1 MSAVNE
7 PMPRSIER
15 ELRHRRDG
23 RQMHIALVSETWPPE
38 INGVANTLHHWVGG
52 LIERGHQ
59 IHLTRPRQ
67 HPNER
72 PIAGSGIE
80 ERLVHSLPL
89 PGYHGLRFGLPAPR
103 VLHREWAHF
112 TPDLVYIATEGP
124 LGGSALRIAK
134 RMGIPAVTGFHTRFD
149 FYSRHYRLGWLE
161 PAIRAV
167 LRRFHNRSAAT
178 LVPTRELADLLSRHG
193 FHNPRVVSRGVNAR
207 LFTPERRDGGLR
219 ATWGVTETTPVA
231 LYVGRLAPEKN
242 IDLAI
247 SAYRAMQVRNPELRF
262 VLVGN
267 GPDEQRLK
275 RDNPDL
281 IFAGPRIG
289 EDLARHYA
297 SGDIFLFPSLS
308 ETFGNVVIEAM
319 ASGLG
324 IVAFD
329 YAAGREHL
337 HHAENGLLA
346 PRNDASAFIQQ
357 AVSLA
362 EHPALLARL
371 RRPARATAA
380 ALDWPHVTDLLESL
394 MYEYARPAGL
404 PAREKRHA
412 LV

>member
-1 MSAVNE
+1 MSTSNAPL
-7 PMPRSIER
+7 PMVVER
-15 ELRHRRDG
+15 ELRPRRGG
-23 RQMHIALVSETWPPE
+23 RQLHIALVSETWPPE

-52 LIERGHQ
+52 LIERGHR

-67 HPNER
+67 RPGER
-72 PIAGSGIE
+72 PSAGSGIA
-80 ERLVHSLPL
+80 ERLVQSLPL
-89 PGYHGLRFGLPAPR
+89 PGYDGLRFGLPAPR

-178 LVPTRELADLLSRHG
+178 LVPTRELADLLARHG

-207 LFTPERRDGGLR
+207 LFSPERRDGALR
-219 ATWGVTETTPVA
+219 AAWGVTESTPVA

-247 SAYRAMQVRNPELRF
+247 SAYRAMQVRHPELRF

-267 GPDEQRLK
+267 GPDEHRLK

-281 IFAGPRIG
+281 IFAGPQIG

-337 HHAENGLLA
+337 QHAENGLLA
-346 PRNDASAFIQQ
+346 PQNDASKFIEQ

-371 RRPARATAA
+371 RHPARATAA

-394 MYEYARPAGL
+394 MYEYARPADL